1 MKMLFFLAALAVVGL
16 VVTGAI
22 KMQKS
27 TDTNTISIQIDK
39 ERVHEDAD
47 RVVDEGRHVLE
58 EAESALGSSTTSP
71 QR

>member
-1 MKMLFFLAALAVVGL
+1 MKLVFFVAALAVVGL

-22 KMQKS
+22 KLQKS

-47 RVVDEGRHVLE
+47 RVVGEGKHVLE
-58 EAESALGSSTTSP
+58 EAEAAIGSSTSAP
-71 QR
+71 R

>member
-1 MKMLFFLAALAVVGL
+1 MRTLFFLGALAVVGL

-27 TDTNTISIQIDK
+27 NNGKVTIEIDK
-39 ERVHEDAD
+39 ERVADDAD
-47 RVVDEGRHVLE
+47 RLLDEGRELLR
-58 EAESALGSSTTSP
+58 EADAALHDGA

>member
-1 MKMLFFLAALAVVGL
+1 MRVFLFLAALAVVGL

-27 TDTNTISIQIDK
+27 SDNTVSIEIDK
-39 ERVHEDAD
+39 QKVKQ
-47 RVVDEGRHVLE
+47 
-58 EAESALGSSTTSP
+58 EAEIVVEKGQEFLHDAETALEGAANR